1 MCGTVKLDASVQTG
15 ETCKAKQNTATK
27 MLRVNLLQKTKWTK
41 MMSGSHYVHK
51 ATILQ
56 LDYRVI

>member
-27 MLRVNLLQKTKWTK
+27 MLRVDLLQKNQMDTTSIKLPYYSSTT
-41 MMSGSHYVHK
+41 GSFNKY
-51 ATILQ
+51 
-56 LDYRVI
+56 

>member
-27 MLRVNLLQKTKWTK
+27 MLRVDLLQKNQMDKNDVWCT
-41 MMSGSHYVHK
+41 
-51 ATILQ
+51 L
-56 LDYRVI
+56 RP